1 MSIKSYI
8 QKKRAGSNVHILGK
22 AAFYNLSVPVYIYNI
37 INLCWFLQVKK
48 KVFTSVELLIPI
60 CNLPSTWLC
69 SYQWRKDDV
78 AVRNSRQVAVDSKL
92 GTIVFTRIE
101 MSDYGTYQCFAS
113 NQYGT
118 ALSPPIEVHEARK
131 LINLITFWYIYNSST
146 CSTNLWKI
154 VLFRLPPFIMCPL
167 SLGLGSFPVD
177 PVSQDCTK
185 FQHCLIQCRNRPVC
199 QPESQCRVEW
209 KKGPGTDNNV
219 RVSERVAVDG
229 KGRHGWAW
237 IYYQHGG

>member
-1 MSIKSYI
+1 M
-8 QKKRAGSNVHILGK
+8 
-22 AAFYNLSVPVYIYNI
+22 
-37 INLCWFLQVKK
+37 
-48 KVFTSVELLIPI
+48 
-60 CNLPSTWLC
+60 
-69 SYQWRKDDV
+69 

-92 GTIVFTRIE
+92 GTIVFTRID

-131 LINLITFWYIYNSST
+131 SINFDTSNTYQAHVEPIFEQLY
-146 CSTNLWKI
+146 CLGC
-154 VLFRLPPFIMCPL
+154 LLFIMCPL
-167 SLGLGSFPVD
+167 SLGLGSFPAD
-177 PVSQDCTK
+177 PVSQECTK

-199 QPESQCRVEW
+199 EPESQCRVEW

-229 KGRHGWAW
+229 KGRHGWA
-237 IYYQHGG
+237 